1 MKKLFSLLWD
11 YRPISPTREFSE
23 SKLILMIMRFNP
35 IEILTTEDILKEINM
50 VIEVSKIKEVIVMMR
65 KEIRLTSEMKEIKQE
80 ALKKENIVRNQDN
93 ELGVKKIEMRFI
105 EITQDQKGKN
115 KDQIKEKMNY

>member
-1 MKKLFSLLWD
+1 
-11 YRPISPTREFSE
+11 
-23 SKLILMIMRFNP
+23 MIMRFNP

-105 EITQDQKGKN
+105 EITQD
-115 KDQIKEKMNY
+115 